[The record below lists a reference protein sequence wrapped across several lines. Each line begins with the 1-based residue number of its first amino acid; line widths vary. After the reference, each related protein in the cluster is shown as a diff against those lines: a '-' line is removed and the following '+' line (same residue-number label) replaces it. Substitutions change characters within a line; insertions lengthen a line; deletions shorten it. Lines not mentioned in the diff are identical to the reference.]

1 MRNKK
6 SASGLRLI
14 MAVAL
19 GTIMAGTTARA
30 EPGISKD
37 TIRIGMFG
45 PLTGP
50 VSMYG
55 YPINNGAVAIY
66 NRVNDQGG
74 IHGRKIEVVMEDDA
88 CDPAKARAAAKKLVD
103 NDDIFIVNGG
113 SCSAAAYAARS
124 EFIRSKVPNVLL
136 GATDDKISK
145 PVNRYIF
152 TTTLT
157 GSDDGRTMLRFA
169 KTNLAVKR
177 LAVVR
182 HDDDWA
188 LSRINA
194 VREDLKGGSIEL
206 VSDEVINRGAS
217 DTTAQV
223 LKIKEAKP
231 DMIFIIAYPAESAVF
246 VRDARK
252 YTLPGVMVGSVG
264 MMDIMDMAQR
274 AGGVDV
280 AEGVYTNAYLKA
292 PVDNPTM
299 QEYAG
304 LVHKYFPDMRLQTL
318 NFNGMSGALA
328 VVAALH
334 AVGPNPTREAF
345 VDAMNQL
352 KAVDGG
358 PAYCKVTFSPVD
370 HQGCHDA
377 LMWMIKGGKVVV
389 VGPSWTGGK

>member
-1 MRNKK
+1 MRGK
-6 SASGLRLI
+6 SSFADIVFALVVG
-14 MAVAL
+14 AGVAL
-19 GTIMAGTTARA
+19 FSAPSRA
-30 EPGISKD
+30 ETGITND

-55 YPINNGAVAIY
+55 YPINNGAYAVYKQI
-66 NRVNDQGG
+66 NDQGG
-74 IHGRKIEVVMEDDA
+74 INGRKIEVVMEDDA

-103 NDDIFIVNGG
+103 NDNVFIVHGG

-124 EFIRSKVPNVLL
+124 EFIRGKVPNVIMA
-136 GATDDKISK
+136 ATDDKISM

-157 GSDDGRTMLRFA
+157 GSQDGHTMLRFVKSNPA
-169 KTNLAVKR
+169 IKR

-194 VREDLKGGSIEL
+194 IREDLKAGGIDL
-206 VSDEVINRGAS
+206 VADEVLNRGAS
-217 DTTAQV
+217 DATAQV

-231 DMIFIIAYPAESAVF
+231 DAIFIIAYPAESAVF

-252 YTLPGVMVGSVG
+252 YTLTGTMIGSVG

-274 AGGVDV
+274 AGGADV
-280 AEGVYTNAYLKA
+280 AEGVYTNAFLKG
-292 PVDNPTM
+292 PIDNPDM
-299 QEYAG
+299 QPYAD
-304 LVHKYFPDMRLQTL
+304 LLRKYFPDTRLQTL
-318 NFNGMSGALA
+318 NFNGMSGAYA
-328 VVAALH
+328 IVAALR
-334 AVGPNPTREAF
+334 AIGPNPSREAF
-345 VDAMNQL
+345 IDALDKL
-352 KAVDGG
+352 KDVDGG
-358 PAYCKVTFSPVD
+358 PGYCRITFTPDD

-377 LMWMIKGGKVVV
+377 HMWMIKDGKVIV
-389 VGPSWTGGK
+389 VGPTWPGAK